1 MVTTFNGVVSSS
13 QQLCGGG
20 PQGSLLIV
28 LLFCLQVNL
37 AGEPCPRIDIN
48 PVLPLDHFGPQ
59 PLPSYS
65 EDTKPC
71 HSEEQTI
78 KKIYID
84 DLSILESID
93 LRKWLIPIGEDIIG
107 PQPYYER
114 CGLFLPAHNSILQ
127 HKLED
132 MQHFT
137 NKNLMLI
144 NKKKTVIMPFNFSH
158 NYDFIPPL
166 SSPGD
171 EVPLDV
177 TYETNY

>member
-1 MVTTFNGVVSSS
+1 M
-13 QQLCGGG
+13 
-20 PQGSLLIV
+20 
-28 LLFCLQVNL
+28 
-37 AGEPCPRIDIN
+37 
-48 PVLPLDHFGPQ
+48 
-59 PLPSYS
+59 
-65 EDTKPC
+65 
-71 HSEEQTI
+71 
-78 KKIYID
+78 
-84 DLSILESID
+84 
-93 LRKWLIPIGEDIIG
+93 IPIGEGIIG
-107 PQPYYER
+107 PQPYHER

-158 NYDFIPPL
+158 NYDFIPRL
-166 SSPGD
+166 SFPGD